1 MAQTLPRFC
10 PRCGTPTVAGQH
22 FCANC
27 GLVMIAAPAETEL
40 APRSAYPQYP
50 TQSTESETQALP
62 PTWGSNLP
70 TSSPSRPPQ
79 KRTFGRVGCVL
90 VFLLLLIVSG
100 AGSYL
105 AAGLLGFQLPGFGG
119 GGSVTQPPVTTTQV
133 NSSITYAGVDLTI
146 LSAQQSQS
154 FVDDPNTTTTGMVR
168 LHIQEQNKTSRQVS
182 WLYYDIARLILLGNK
197 SVSPTFVKA
206 KVGIAPG
213 ATQTS
218 IVDFAVPTGDKI
230 DHLTLRLGG
239 ANEVQMDIPLTG
251 HADLSKYGPRTVNLT
266 GQMLYQGLNWTLVSA
281 TSQLSIDGQQASKGM
296 VYIILTLKVDN
307 TLSQQAIPG
316 SAYDYARLKSG
327 STTASP
333 KNTTLPVSFDA
344 GATGQTGTVTFLM
357 PQGSTAFTLIFLP
370 VGGAAQATTDFQFA

>member
-10 PRCGTPTVAGQH
+10 PRCGTPTVAGQR

-40 APRSAYPQYP
+40 APRSAYPQYS

-182 WLYYDIARLILLGNK
+182 WLYYDIARLILLGNR

-251 HADLSKYGPRTVNLT
+251 HADLSEYGPRTVNLT

>member
-1 MAQTLPRFC
+1 
-10 PRCGTPTVAGQH
+10 
-22 FCANC
+22 
-27 GLVMIAAPAETEL
+27 
-40 APRSAYPQYP
+40 
-50 TQSTESETQALP
+50 
-62 PTWGSNLP
+62 
-70 TSSPSRPPQ
+70 
-79 KRTFGRVGCVL
+79 
-90 VFLLLLIVSG
+90 LLLLIVSG

-154 FVDDPNTTTTGMVR
+154 FVDDPNTTMTGMVR

-251 HADLSKYGPRTVNLT
+251 HADLSKYGPRTVNLN

-357 PQGSTAFTLIFLP
+357 PQVSTAFTLIFLP

>member
-182 WLYYDIARLILLGNK
+182 WLYYDIARLILLGNR

-218 IVDFAVPTGDKI
+218 IIDFAVPTGDKI
-230 DHLTLRLGG
+230 DQLTLRLGG
-239 ANEVQMDIPLTG
+239 SNEVQMDIPLTG

>member
-40 APRSAYPQYP
+40 APRSAYPQYS

-62 PTWGSNLP
+62 PTWGSSLP
-70 TSSPSRPPQ
+70 PSSPSRPPQ

-251 HADLSKYGPRTVNLT
+251 HADLSEYGPRTVNLT